1 MPLPLAAGYS
11 GHMNHDPAPTFKQRL
26 AQGTAAWESED
37 FEAAYDIFSRLL
49 DQQPNFPDLHNKVGL
64 CRAMLG
70 DLEGALEAFQRANE
84 LSPTYAE
91 AHLNRGIVLNEL
103 GRHEEARD
111 ALEEAGRLDTRDGTI
126 PSDAGNR
133 IANVHADL
141 GDLYLRAQ
149 RPERAAEEY
158 RKALEIRPGYLDIR
172 SKLAD
177 SLAEIGEPA
186 AARRELETVL
196 GRNPGLT
203 PARIRLGVVLQQLGD
218 TEAAIREWRR
228 AHEDDP
234 SDSRPRAYLAT
245 VGVKVG

>member
-1 MPLPLAAGYS
+1 MSSEPP
-11 GHMNHDPAPTFKQRL
+11 PTFKQRL
-26 AQGTAAWESED
+26 AQGAAAWDGEE
-37 FEAAYDIFSRLL
+37 FEVAFQHFRGLL
-49 DQQPNFPDLHNKVGL
+49 DEHPEFPDLHNKVGL

-70 DLEGALEAFQRANE
+70 DLEGAVRAFEHAIRLA
-84 LSPTYAE
+84 PFYAE
-91 AHLNRGIVLNEL
+91 AHLNRGILLNEL
-103 GRHEEARD
+103 GRHDEAQD
-111 ALEEAGRLDTRDGTI
+111 AFEEAGRLDTLDGTI

-133 IANVHADL
+133 IANVHAEL

-158 RKALEIRPGYLDIR
+158 RRALEIRPRYLDIR

-196 GRNPGLT
+196 ANNPRLT
-203 PARIRLGVVLQQLGD
+203 AARIRLGVVLQQLGD
-218 TEAAIREWRR
+218 TEGAVREWRR

-234 SDSRPRAYLAT
+234 RDLRPRAYLAT
-245 VGVKVG
+245 VGVNVD